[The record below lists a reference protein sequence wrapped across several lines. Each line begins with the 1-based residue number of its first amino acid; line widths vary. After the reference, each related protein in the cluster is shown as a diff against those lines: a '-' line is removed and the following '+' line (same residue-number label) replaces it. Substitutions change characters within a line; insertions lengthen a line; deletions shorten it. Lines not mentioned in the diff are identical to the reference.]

1 MLSSSNLVSSVLLL
15 NREKGGMNQSGHFRG
30 EGSTRCVSTD
40 WAKEGLSSSSSS
52 PSGERARRGGDF
64 TVGMNG
70 ERDLGLRRGGGERD
84 LERDLER
91 DFERD
96 LERSVDGDLGRDHM

>member
-1 MLSSSNLVSSVLLL
+1 
-15 NREKGGMNQSGHFRG
+15 MNQSGPFRG
-30 EGSTRCVSTD
+30 EGSIIKCVSTD

-52 PSGERARRGGDF
+52 SPPSGERARRGGDF

-84 LERDLER
+84 LERDLEH

-96 LERSVDGDLGRDHM
+96 LEWSVDGDLGRDHM